1 MVEDGFAQHPT
12 KPVKKQPKFTKLAVR
27 HASSA
32 LAVLDSIVRIARHSC
47 SQRRAVKPLFVHPSG
62 HTKPVER
69 LERGAPAVRA
79 R

>member
-1 MVEDGFAQHPT
+1 MGA
-12 KPVKKQPKFTKLAVR
+12 LASVRLNPSKSLAKIHKVCGTR

-32 LAVLDSIVRIARHSC
+32 LAVLDSKRIARHCC
-47 SQRRAVKPLFVHPSG
+47 SQRRAGKPLFVHPSG

>member
-1 MVEDGFAQHPT
+1 MVEDGFPQQSDKT
-12 KPVKKQPKFTKLAVR
+12 RQNQPKFTKLAVR
-27 HASSA
+27 LASSA
-32 LAVLDSIVRIARHSC
+32 LAVLDSIVRIARHIC
-47 SQRRAVKPLFVHPSG
+47 SQRRAGKPLFVHPSG